1 MIKVLFV
8 DDEVMAMEY
17 LQNMISWEEEG
28 FSVIGHARSG
38 KKALEIYEREKPDIV
53 CLLYTSTQVDEERI
67 LRPAEEVLSRNS
79 AK

>member
-38 KKALEIYEREKPDIV
+38 KKRWKYTKEKN
-53 CLLYTSTQVDEERI
+53 RI
-67 LRPAEEVLSRNS
+67 
-79 AK
+79 

>member
-38 KKALEIYEREKPDIV
+38 KKALEIYEREKYR
-53 CLLYTSTQVDEERI
+53 CGG
-67 LRPAEEVLSRNS
+67 NS
-79 AK
+79 AFCLPGL